1 MTTATHE
8 PMEALRGHL
17 IDASGVTSLLG
28 ATTHVFVGE
37 VPPATAGDYVVLH
50 QLDDPRIHHL
60 TGPSSARR
68 TLVQVECW
76 ARGQGAARKA
86 SQIAL
91 AIEATLDTFRGRM
104 GALWVHGAMQQAKRG
119 PLREDAQDGSEA
131 SRFYVQIDF
140 AVTSHVAA

>member
-8 PMEALRGHL
+8 PLEALRAHVLDVGG
-17 IDASGVTSLLG
+17 ITALLG
-28 ATTHVFVGE
+28 KATHVFVGE
-37 VPPATAGDYVVLH
+37 VPPGTDGDYLVLH

-60 TGPSSARR
+60 RGPSSTRR
-68 TLVQVECW
+68 TLVQLECW

-86 SQIAL
+86 AQLAL
-91 AIEATLDTFRGRM
+91 AVEAALDTFRGRM
-104 GALWVHGAMQQAKRG
+104 GALWVHGVMQQAKRG

-131 SRFYVQIDF
+131 ARFYVQIDF